1 MGMIPQGTGEI
12 LIQEFTEPTSRTY
25 KLNID
30 RETITGYIDGK
41 EAMIQAIYLI
51 LNIERYDYLI
61 YSWNYGIELKDLFGQ
76 PTFYVMAE
84 LERRITEALTADSR
98 VTGVDNFEITREG
111 KKVHAKFTVH
121 TIFGDFEGEKV
132 VTI

>member
-1 MGMIPQGTGEI
+1 MGMIPQGAGEI
-12 LIQEFTEPTSRTY
+12 NIQEFTEPTSRTY

-30 RETITGYIDGK
+30 RQTINGYTDEQ
-41 EAMIQAIYLI
+41 EAMMQAIYLI

-84 LERRITEALTADSR
+84 LERRITEALMVDSR
-98 VTGVDNFEITREG
+98 ITAVDNFEITREG

-121 TIFGDFEGEKV
+121 TIFGDVEGEKV
-132 VTI
+132 VMI

>member
-1 MGMIPQGTGEI
+1 MIPQTTEI
-12 LIQEFTEPTSRTY
+12 INIQEFTEPTSRTY

-30 RETITGYIDGK
+30 RQTINGYTDEQ

-98 VTGVDNFEITREG
+98 ITGVDNFEITREG

-121 TIFGDFEGEKV
+121 TIFGDVEGEKV
-132 VTI
+132 VMI

>member
-1 MGMIPQGTGEI
+1 MGMIPRGAEEI
-12 LIQEFTEPTSRTY
+12 NIQDYAEPTSRTY
-25 KLNID
+25 KLNINK
-30 RETITGYIDGK
+30 ETISGYIDER

-84 LERRITEALTADSR
+84 LERRITEALMADSR
-98 VTGVDNFEITREG
+98 ITGVDNFEITREG
-111 KKVHAKFTVH
+111 KKVHARFTVH
-121 TIFGDFEGEKV
+121 TIFGDVEGEKV
-132 VTI
+132 VMI

>member
-1 MGMIPQGTGEI
+1 MGMIPQGAGI
-12 LIQEFTEPTSRTY
+12 INIQEFTEPTSRTY

-30 RETITGYIDGK
+30 REIITGYTNEQ
-41 EAMIQAIYLI
+41 EAIIQAIYLI

-84 LERRITEALTADSR
+84 LERRITEALMVDSR
-98 VTGVDNFEITREG
+98 ITAVDNFEITREG

-121 TIFGDFEGEKV
+121 TIFGNVEAEKV

>member
-1 MGMIPQGTGEI
+1 MGMIPQTTGI
-12 LIQEFTEPTSRTY
+12 INIQEFTEPTSRTY
-25 KLNID
+25 KLNINK
-30 RETITGYIDGK
+30 ETISGYIDEQ

-84 LERRITEALTADSR
+84 LERRITEALMVDSR
-98 VTGVDNFEITREG
+98 ITGVDNFEITREG
-111 KKVHAKFTVH
+111 KKVHARFTVH
-121 TIFGDFEGEKV
+121 TIFGDVEAEKV

>member
-1 MGMIPQGTGEI
+1 MIPQGTGEI
-12 LIQEFTEPTSRTY
+12 NIQDYAEPTSRTY
-25 KLNID
+25 KLNINK
-30 RETITGYIDGK
+30 ETISGYIDER
-41 EAMIQAIYLI
+41 EAMRQAIYLI

-98 VTGVDNFEITREG
+98 ITGVDNFEITREG

-121 TIFGDFEGEKV
+121 TIFGDIEAEKV
-132 VTI
+132 VMI